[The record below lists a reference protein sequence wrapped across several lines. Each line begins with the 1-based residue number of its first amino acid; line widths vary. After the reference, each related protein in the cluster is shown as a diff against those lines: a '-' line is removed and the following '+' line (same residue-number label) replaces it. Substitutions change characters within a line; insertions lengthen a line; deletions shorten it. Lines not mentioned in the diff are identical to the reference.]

1 MRCPR
6 CNSENPPEYRFCGMC
21 GTPLDKPGEASVR
34 SAESERPAER
44 IRQPQPASPP
54 SSTLS
59 GPSFLGLSQPARG
72 SEDVTYLFEEEQPK
86 RTYWRFILLILI
98 LAVVGGLG
106 YLQYRRSGSS
116 WTAPWA
122 NQKPTT
128 PEQASQQPPPAA
140 TPAQTSAQPP
150 AASQEANGQAPAQ
163 NAPGNPAQPKETDIA
178 PGATPAAEAQPSATP
193 PAAANANPTP
203 AQGEQPPANANATPG
218 HAEQPPAEA
227 PAKKESQPAAENS
240 TVAKNEA
247 AANTDAGD
255 QPDTTEAT
263 PAPKPKRAKP
273 APVPATNP
281 DDALVANAEKY
292 LYGRGVP
299 QNCDRALV
307 SLRAAADRQNARAQT
322 LLGTMYGTG
331 HCVPRDL
338 PNAYRWFASA
348 SRQQSDN
355 MWIQRN
361 LEMIWREMTPQE
373 RQLAMQRNR

>member
-1 MRCPR
+1 MHCPR

-21 GTPLDKPGEASVR
+21 GTPLDKPAEGTVR
-34 SAESERPAER
+34 SAEPVRPVERP
-44 IRQPQPASPP
+44 RQPEPAPPP
-54 SSTLS
+54 SSSLS

-72 SEDVTYLFEEEQPK
+72 TEDVTYLFEEEQPR
-86 RTYWRFILLILI
+86 RTYWRFILLLLI
-98 LAVVGGLG
+98 LGVVGGLA
-106 YLQYRRSGSS
+106 YLQFVRSGKS

-128 PEQASQQPPPAA
+128 PEQASQPTPPPTTPAQNSAPPPAA
-140 TPAQTSAQPP
+140 NQP
-150 AASQEANGQAPAQ
+150 ANGQAPAQ
-163 NAPGNPAQPKETDIA
+163 NAPGTPPQPKETDIA
-178 PGATPAAEAQPSATP
+178 PGATPPAGTPAAAPQ
-193 PAAANANPTP
+193 AANANPAP
-203 AQGEQPPANANATPG
+203 AQSEQ
-218 HAEQPPAEA
+218 QPKNEA
-227 PAKKESQPAAENS
+227 QSAADNS
-240 TVAKNEA
+240 KVAKNEA
-247 AANTDAGD
+247 ADNNDASAD
-255 QPDTTEAT
+255 QPDTTEEVAK
-263 PAPKPKRAKP
+263 PKPPRAKP

-281 DDALVANAEKY
+281 DDALVTNAEKY

-307 SLRAAADRQNARAQT
+307 SLRAAADRQNARAES

-338 PNAYRWFASA
+338 PNAYRWFALA

-373 RQLAMQRNR
+373 RQLAMQSNR

>member
-1 MRCPR
+1 ML
-6 CNSENPPEYRFCGMC
+6 M
-21 GTPLDKPGEASVR
+21 
-34 SAESERPAER
+34 
-44 IRQPQPASPP
+44 
-54 SSTLS
+54 
-59 GPSFLGLSQPARG
+59 
-72 SEDVTYLFEEEQPK
+72 
-86 RTYWRFILLILI
+86 LI

-106 YLQYRRSGSS
+106 YLQYRRSGNS

-128 PEQASQQPPPAA
+128 PEQASQQPPPA
-140 TPAQTSAQPP
+140 TSPEPNSTQPP
-150 AASQEANGQAPAQ
+150 ATGQAANGQAPAQ
-163 NAPGNPAQPKETDIA
+163 NAPANPSQPKETDIA
-178 PGATPAAEAQPSATP
+178 PGATPPAGAQTPSTSPTGAQGS
-193 PAAANANPTP
+193 AAAA
-203 AQGEQPPANANATPG
+203 
-218 HAEQPPAEA
+218 
-227 PAKKESQPAAENS
+227 
-240 TVAKNEA
+240 
-247 AANTDAGD
+247 D
-255 QPDTTEAT
+255 QPDTSEET

-348 SRQQSDN
+348 SREQSDN